1 MCEVP
6 HMFLMCEAL
15 HTRRDLNPPTHTHRE
30 VYGVDVSVA
39 AAHLPVLLLHG
50 GKDLI
55 VPFQKVRA
63 REIERERER
72 DRERE
77 DRKSVV

>member
-1 MCEVP
+1 MSLVKVSRTDVSTLRC
-6 HMFLMCEAL
+6 
-15 HTRRDLNPPTHTHRE
+15 RE

-55 VPFQKVRA
+55 VPFQKVLLSPFEELERA
-63 REIERERER
+63 C
-72 DRERE
+72 
-77 DRKSVV
+77 V